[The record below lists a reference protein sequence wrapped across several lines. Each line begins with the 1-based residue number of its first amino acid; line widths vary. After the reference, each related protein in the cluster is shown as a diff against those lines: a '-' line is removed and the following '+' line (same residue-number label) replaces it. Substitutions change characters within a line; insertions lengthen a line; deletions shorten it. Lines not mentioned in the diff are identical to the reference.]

1 MDIVWYRG
9 HPYRSLYDEYVAV
22 CNPAVFAPGSES
34 ESESRSKYEQVLSL
48 LRIVVESRVPEE
60 MYVLVFRRGT
70 RNPVPYIYEQFHV
83 VFDDLELGVG
93 YTSNNPATIA

>member
-22 CNPAVFAPGSES
+22 CSPSVSCSSEAGV
-34 ESESRSKYEQVLSL
+34 KYDQVLSL
-48 LRIVVESRVPEE
+48 LRIIVEDRVPAE

-70 RNPVPYIYEQFHV
+70 RTPIPYIFENYHV
-83 VFDDLELGVG
+83 AFEDRELGIG
-93 YTSNNPATIA
+93 FPSNNPATIA

>member
-9 HPYRSLYDEYVAV
+9 HAYRSLYAEYMTA
-22 CNPAVFAPGSES
+22 CHPAVFLSSES
-34 ESESRSKYEQVLSL
+34 GVKYEQVLSL